1 MIELSASLVV
11 WAHQGGCCM
20 FPHPSSAGQERD
32 TLAHVWA
39 QLSSDRQLRVIALVA
54 ELAWRVLVARSHHE
68 AEGEEVRHVDAA
80 TDAQSPC

>member
-1 MIELSASLVV
+1 
-11 WAHQGGCCM
+11 M

-54 ELAWRVLVARSHHE
+54 ELALRVLVARSHHE
-68 AEGEEVRHVDAA
+68 AEGEEIRHVDAA
-80 TDAQSPC
+80 TDAQSPS

>member
-20 FPHPSSAGQERD
+20 FPHSSSAGQECG

-39 QLSSDRQLRVIALVA
+39 QLSSDLQLRVIALVA
-54 ELAWRVLVARSHHE
+54 ELALSVIVARSYHE
-68 AEGEEVRHVDAA
+68 AEGEELRHVDAA
-80 TDAQSPC
+80 TDAQSPS